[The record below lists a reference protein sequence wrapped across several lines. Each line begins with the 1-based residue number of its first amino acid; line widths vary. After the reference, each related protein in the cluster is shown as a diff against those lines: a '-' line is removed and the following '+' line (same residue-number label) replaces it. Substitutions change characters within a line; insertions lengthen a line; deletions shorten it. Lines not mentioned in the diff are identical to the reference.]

1 MWASGFI
8 LSFQIQ
14 ATLHE
19 FNLFSTHIT
28 EALWYLDS
36 ENKFKFFITFSY
48 GNRSAPFSPMH
59 VAASAGK
66 VEAVQFYLEN
76 LNRDKNP
83 GVQIEGNLKGRGPM
97 HLAAEAGKL
106 EVVQLMKQHLGLVNP
121 SDSQGM
127 SVLHIATYCGHIEIV
142 KEICK
147 DLDEK
152 DPIAG
157 EIYEH
162 NTPLHLAA
170 LEGHFEIVKYLHEI
184 GSDLFIKNKNGFT
197 AYELA
202 QQKDHKS
209 IVAYL
214 ISLSI
219 NKAAQ
224 CGDLTEVRKLFND
237 LDKQNQFDPK
247 LFIETSPLHEAAK
260 GGHMS
265 VLDFFGNKIPNMSI
279 IDSNGMT
286 ALHHAAKERQLQA
299 VQYLADFI
307 DIDITNYDGKT
318 ACDIAKSA
326 DFKSIYEYL
335 EWFKMKPVPHT
346 PVSDGATPSFQK
358 LEIEADAECPICC
371 EPLKEEN
378 WGLLHS
384 GTIHSGYCEKCLKT
398 LKKDGMNC
406 PECRAVIEAVVKVH

>member
-1 MWASGFI
+1 
-8 LSFQIQ
+8 
-14 ATLHE
+14 
-19 FNLFSTHIT
+19 
-28 EALWYLDS
+28 
-36 ENKFKFFITFSY
+36 
-48 GNRSAPFSPMH
+48 MH
-59 VAASAGK
+59 VAASAGQ

-83 GVQIEGNLKGRGPM
+83 GFQIEGNLKGRGPI

-121 SDSQGM
+121 SDSHGM
-127 SVLHIATYCGHIEIV
+127 SVLHIATFCGHVEIV

-184 GSDLFIKNKNGFT
+184 GSDLFIKNKNDFT

-224 CGDLTEVRKLFND
+224 CGNLTEVRKLFND
-237 LDKQNQFDPK
+237 LDKQNPFDPK

-260 GGHMS
+260 GGHMCFG
-265 VLDFFGNKIPNMSI
+265 FFWK
-279 IDSNGMT
+279 
-286 ALHHAAKERQLQA
+286 
-299 VQYLADFI
+299 
-307 DIDITNYDGKT
+307 
-318 ACDIAKSA
+318 
-326 DFKSIYEYL
+326 
-335 EWFKMKPVPHT
+335 
-346 PVSDGATPSFQK
+346 
-358 LEIEADAECPICC
+358 
-371 EPLKEEN
+371 
-378 WGLLHS
+378 
-384 GTIHSGYCEKCLKT
+384 
-398 LKKDGMNC
+398 
-406 PECRAVIEAVVKVH
+406 